1 MVDTER
7 VDRLLSRISDDLRE
21 LTGYRSRGEDL
32 LTDRTALA
40 ATKYYLITAIE
51 GCVRVAQ
58 HLIVAEGW
66 PVPESNA
73 DAVRQLGTQHVLPG
87 DLAAA
92 VARSVGFR
100 NLLVH
105 EYAEIDDR
113 RVLAHLDRLDDLQQ
127 FVRSVAVWLS
137 GPASA

>member
-21 LTGYRSRGEDL
+21 LTGYRRRGEKL

-73 DAVRQLGTQHVLPG
+73 DAVRQLGAQQVLSPELS
-87 DLAAA
+87 DA

-113 RVLAHLDRLDDLQQ
+113 RVLHHLRRVDDLQE
-127 FVRSVAVWLS
+127 FVRSVAVWL
-137 GPASA
+137 GERR

>member
-21 LTGYRSRGEDL
+21 LTAYRAQGHAL
-32 LTDRTALA
+32 LNDRTALA

-58 HLIVAEGW
+58 HLIAAEGW

-73 DAVRQLGTQHVLPG
+73 DAVRQLGAQQVLPA
-87 DLAAA
+87 DLATA

-105 EYAEIDDR
+105 EYADIDDG
-113 RVLAHLDRLDDLQQ
+113 RVLDHLRRLDDLDR
-127 FVRSVAVWLS
+127 FVRSVAGWLS
-137 GPASA
+137 GSASS

>member
-1 MVDTER
+1 MVDAER
-7 VDRLLSRISDDLRE
+7 VDRLLSRISEDLGE
-21 LTGYRSRGEDL
+21 LTGYRRQGDAL
-32 LTDRTALA
+32 LRDRTALA

-73 DAVRQLGTQHVLPG
+73 DAIRQLGAHHVLPPE
-87 DLAAA
+87 LAEA

-105 EYAEIDDR
+105 EYADIDDR
-113 RVLAHLDRLDDLQQ
+113 RVLANLRRMEDLDG
-127 FVRSVAVWLS
+127 FVREVAAWLS
-137 GPASA
+137 GR